1 MGMNTKH
8 QSERTEVIAI
18 MKRLLRAVKDIEN
31 PYEHDYDNILM
42 LAQHNAFYEGR
53 SQVEDLIE
61 EMLEELKG
69 EE

>member
-1 MGMNTKH
+1 MGNNKELL
-8 QSERTEVIAI
+8 Q
-18 MKRLLRAVKDIEN
+18 RLLRAVRDIEN

-42 LAQHNAFYEGR
+42 LAQHNAFYEGK